1 MAVPTRNTDLRLRK
15 FVDGPLQ
22 GALLLRVLLYASCC
36 LTVVTVMILTW
47 RIAVS
52 GPARVFYTHFDD
64 LWFQYGP
71 VVIALLLLLPLIMID
86 VVRFS
91 HRFVGPMLRMRA
103 EMRALAEGKPVEPI
117 RFRKNDYWHEA
128 AEHFNLLL
136 QRIHDQEEQLK
147 LLNEQQQNAELV
159 S

>member
-1 MAVPTRNTDLRLRK
+1 MKQMPSNLRLRK
-15 FVDGPLQ
+15 FIDGQLQ
-22 GALLLRVLLYASCC
+22 GALLLRVLLYAFCC

-52 GPARVFYTHFDD
+52 GPARIFYKHFDD

-91 HRFVGPMLRMRA
+91 HRFVGPMFRMRRA
-103 EMRALAEGKPVEPI
+103 MKALAAGEPVEPI
-117 RFRKNDYWHEA
+117 SFRKNDFWHDA
-128 AEHFNLLL
+128 AENFNTLLRRVKE
-136 QRIHDQEEQLK
+136 QDEQLAQ
-147 LLNEQQQNAELV
+147 LQQQQLERAELV